1 MGDTGKKDKD
11 KRRKQELAKKEQKAK
26 EKHNK
31 MHPPAMQTLG
41 SKKR

>member
-26 EKHNK
+26 DKHDK
-31 MHPPAMQTLG
+31 MNPPVMQPLG
-41 SKKR
+41 RKK